1 MTAKSNP
8 PSSRLIIWG
17 IVALAVVG
25 VLIWKSMQ
33 PDPNVAAVTTDPAV
47 GKKLAV
53 VELEPLTGD
62 GKAATPE
69 SINGK
74 VVLINYW
81 EKDCEICMREFPHIV
96 EMWDRYRGR
105 PDALFLSVTT
115 TGDSHENMPLL
126 KERTEEFLKAKG
138 VTMPTYADPKGA
150 TQGELA
156 KLFDVAEIQFPATVL
171 LDRDGKIRAVWRGY
185 GAGDERAMEQV
196 LSNLLAESQ

>member
-1 MTAKSNP
+1 MAKKSNGP
-8 PSSRLIIWG
+8 NSRLIIWG
-17 IVALAVVG
+17 VVALAVVG

-33 PDPNVAAVTTDPAV
+33 PDPGVASVTNDSAV

-62 GKAATPE
+62 GNAATPE

-81 EKDCEICMREFPHIV
+81 EKDCEICQREFPHV
-96 EMWDRYRGR
+96 VDLWDRYRGK
-105 PDALFLSVTT
+105 PDVLFLSVST
-115 TGDSHENMPLL
+115 TGDIHENLPHL
-126 KERTEEFLKAKG
+126 KEQTAEFLKAKG

-156 KLFDVAEIQFPATVL
+156 KLFDVPEIKYPATVL
-171 LDRDGKIRAVWRGY
+171 LDRTGKIRAVWRGY
-185 GAGDERAMEQV
+185 APGDEQAMEQV
-196 LSNLLAESQ
+196 LSDLLAESQ